1 MRTAL
6 AVLGQTLL
14 LFLAALGGFMLGA
27 AVPALRIS
35 RVTAH
40 TELYT
45 RTYDFD
51 WLIVVL
57 LVYAALVGFGVIRK
71 RVRTSAISATV
82 ALAITIVVV
91 VLFTQI
97 GVKETYTS
105 F

>member
-14 LFLAALGGFMLGA
+14 LFVAALCGFMLGA

-40 TELYT
+40 TALYT

-51 WLIVVL
+51 WLIAVL
-57 LVYAALVGFGVIRK
+57 LVYAVLIGFAAMRK
-71 RVRTSAISATV
+71 HARTGAISASI
-82 ALAITIVVV
+82 ALAITIVIVV
-91 VLFTQI
+91 VFTQI
-97 GVKETYTS
+97 GVKEIYALS
-105 F
+105 

>member
-14 LFLAALGGFMLGA
+14 LFVTALGGFMVGA

-40 TELYT
+40 TALYT

-51 WLIVVL
+51 WLIAVL
-57 LVYAALVGFGVIRK
+57 LVYAALVAYGVMRK
-71 RVRTSAISATV
+71 RIKTCATSATIALVITV
-82 ALAITIVVV
+82 VIIVF
-91 VLFTQI
+91 FTQI
-97 GVKETYTS
+97 GVKETYALS
-105 F
+105 

>member
-14 LFLAALGGFMLGA
+14 MFVAALGGFMVGA

-40 TELYT
+40 TDLYT

-51 WLIVVL
+51 WLIAVL
-57 LVYAALVGFGVIRK
+57 LVYAALIAYGIMRK
-71 RVRTSAISATV
+71 RTKTCAISATIALVITV
-82 ALAITIVVV
+82 AIVVF
-91 VLFTQI
+91 FTQI
-97 GVKETYTS
+97 GVKEVYAMA
-105 F
+105 

>member
-14 LFLAALGGFMLGA
+14 LFVAALGGFMLGA

-51 WLIVVL
+51 WLIAVV
-57 LVYAALVGFGVIRK
+57 LVYAALLGYGALRK
-71 RVRTSAISATV
+71 RMKTCAISATI
-82 ALAITIVVV
+82 ALAITILVVV
-91 VLFTQI
+91 VFTQI

>member
-14 LFLAALGGFMLGA
+14 LFVAALGGFMLGA

-35 RVTAH
+35 HVTAH

-57 LVYAALVGFGVIRK
+57 LVYAALLGFGAMRK
-71 RVRTSAISATV
+71 RVRSAAISATI
-82 ALAITIVVV
+82 ALVITLVV
-91 VLFTQI
+91 VLVFTQI